1 MKPFEHFGLKRPP
14 FEMKPD
20 PRVFLKS
27 PSHMEVLATLQYT
40 IYASKACSV
49 VVGESGSGKTL
60 LARVIS
66 NACNRRA
73 DILWVDAV
81 GQPAERTEATLYSSR
96 TAADGVSPEETEL
109 ILADWA
115 RSNRRL
121 RSTALLIVDDAD
133 VLSPQGWRDILLLL
147 TRNARAAKPVNI
159 LLFGLPGLLD
169 TLAGHDMVRIRRRI
183 FRTCTLSL
191 LDRRQTGAYI
201 QCRIAAAG
209 RDDDDLFT
217 EEAIDTIHR
226 VSGGN
231 PALINQLCDNA
242 MVSAFSD
249 GHTAIDI
256 AHIMTSVRSTL
267 FVRRPLLAQPAA
279 GPRRL
284 LLEYGSGMLES
295 RTNVMYES
303 DGSFDGDDATEP
315 FDVSR
320 AVRVV
325 ENIEV
330 KSSPAGHESSR
341 RRGRRLEALEARV
354 MRALAV
360 VRQARTLADGARTP
374 NTAGRT
380 ASQVQLVHC
389 PIVERLDDQTL
400 TASADGTATAEHS
413 SAGLSC

>member
-1 MKPFEHFGLKRPP
+1 MQPFEHFGLKRPP

-20 PRVFLKS
+20 PRFFLKS

-73 DILWVDAV
+73 DILWVDAI

-96 TAADGVSPEETEL
+96 TADEGGSPAETEL

-133 VLSPQGWRDILLLL
+133 VLSPQGWQDILLLL
-147 TRNARAAKPVNI
+147 TSNARAAKPVNI
-159 LLFGLPGLLD
+159 LLFGLTGLLD
-169 TLAGHDMVRIRRRI
+169 TLSAHDMVRIRRRI

-191 LDRRQTGAYI
+191 LDRQQTGAYI

-209 RDDDDLFT
+209 RADSELFN
-217 EEAIDTIHR
+217 EEAIDSIHR

-249 GHTAIDI
+249 GHTAIDV

-284 LLEYGSGMLES
+284 LLESGSAILES
-295 RTNVMYES
+295 RTTALHAS
-303 DGSFDGDDATEP
+303 DESFDADDATKPCDEGRP
-315 FDVSR
+315 
-320 AVRVV
+320 VRVV

-330 KSSPAGHESSR
+330 KSSPPGHESSTR
-341 RRGRRLEALEARV
+341 PGRRLEALEARV

-360 VRQARTLADGARTP
+360 VRHARTLTDGI
-374 NTAGRT
+374 RT
-380 ASQVQLVHC
+380 ANAADRTETQVRSIHR
-389 PIVERLDDQTL
+389 PIVEGLDGRTH
-400 TASADGTATAEHS
+400 AV
-413 SAGLSC
+413 SAGGTQTA